1 MKLHKRTAIIDIG
14 SNSARVLIFQ
24 RSSKFGFHII
34 SQQKSRVRIG
44 EGAYQKN
51 GELQEV
57 GINRAYLALESFA
70 RNIQKYGVDDIYC
83 VATSALRDAP
93 NREQFISWIEKYLD
107 IKIDVIDG
115 KREAFYGSV
124 AVINLLPYSD
134 GITIDIG
141 GGSCDLSLIS
151 DSKVVDAISLNL
163 GGVRLKEL
171 FFDKNASIDKI
182 ERYIS
187 KEIDRIPPQFNSNIA
202 IGMGGAIRALSRAIM
217 KNSDYPLKKIH
228 SFSFEIDEYIDYLED
243 VAYSD
248 ISTLANL
255 NIKEDRFDTIRGA
268 TLILISIFKRLNTKT
283 LITSGVGVREGVFL
297 SKLLKNSN
305 YIFPKKL
312 NPSIKSM
319 QDRFDKRPQNY
330 KNLIK
335 SALELYSLL
344 STKLSINNNY
354 SKELISAIKLSNIG
368 KTLTIYDAHEHA
380 FYIASQELNYGYRHQ
395 EIMSI
400 SMLLFIDGEDIK
412 KDGLYK
418 KYKKLLPK
426 KSEFKLLNFVYATVV
441 ELYSNSNNI
450 QLKFKYKKDRLYIKS
465 NLSLYISKSSIYKIK
480 KPKQFDIII
489 EDNYIIPR
497 I

>member
-1 MKLHKRTAIIDIG
+1 MKLHKRIAIIDIG

-34 SQQKSRVRIG
+34 FQQKSRVRIG

-51 GELQEV
+51 GELQKI
-57 GINRAYLALESFA
+57 GIDRAYLALESFST
-70 RNIQKYGVDDIYC
+70 NIQKYNVDNIYC

-93 NREQFISWIEKYLD
+93 NKNEFISWIYKHLNIQID
-107 IKIDVIDG
+107 IIDG
-115 KREAFYGSV
+115 KKEAFYGSI
-124 AVINLLPYSD
+124 AVINLLPYSS

-141 GGSCDLSLIS
+141 GGSSDLSLIL
-151 DSKVVDAISLNL
+151 DSKVVDTISLNL

-171 FFDKNASIDKI
+171 FFDKNAPIDEIK
-182 ERYIS
+182 RYIS
-187 KEIDRIPPQFNSNIA
+187 KEIDKIPPNFSHNIA
-202 IGMGGAIRALSRAIM
+202 IGMGGAIRALSKAIM
-217 KNSDYPLKKIH
+217 KNSDYPLNKLH
-228 SFSFEIDEYIDYLED
+228 SFSFDIDDYMDYLEE

-268 TLILISIFKRLNTKT
+268 TLVLISIFKKLKSKT

-297 SKLLKNSN
+297 SKLLKNHN
-305 YIFPKKL
+305 YLFPKKL
-312 NPSIKSM
+312 NPSIQSIR
-319 QDRFDKRPQNY
+319 DRFDKTPQNY
-330 KNLIK
+330 KRVIK

-344 STKLSINNNY
+344 SNSNRY

-368 KTLTIYDAHEHA
+368 RTLTIYNSDEHS

-395 EIMSI
+395 EIITI
-400 SMLLFIDGEDIK
+400 SMLLFINGDDIK
-412 KDGLYK
+412 KDNLYK

-426 KSEFKLLNFVYATVV
+426 KREFRLLNFVYALIV
-441 ELYSNSNNI
+441 ELYKNSNDIN
-450 QLKFKYKKDRLYIKS
+450 LKFKFKKNILYIKS
-465 NLSLYISKSSIYKIK
+465 NQSLYTSKSSIYKID
-480 KPKQFDIII
+480 KPKKFDIKI
-489 EDNYIIPR
+489 EDRYIIPR